1 MIGLHLGDVGT
12 NLLGDGRQTSQTGKL
27 AQSLRPPEASI
38 VGHPE
43 VARNQTIIGANSAR
57 VSHILESQIVTI
69 RNISETRTRGIRY
82 AHLGD
87 LARLFGWPDI
97 RHFLQNRAGG

>member
-1 MIGLHLGDVGT
+1 MIGIHLGGVGPSS
-12 NLLGDGRQTSQTGKL
+12 LGDGRQTSQTRKL
-27 AQSLRPPEASI
+27 TQSLRPPEASI
-38 VGHPE
+38 VGHPK
-43 VARNQTIIGANSAR
+43 VARNQTIIRVKSAQ
-57 VSHILESQIVTI
+57 VSRILESQIVVI
-69 RNISETRTRGIRY
+69 RDISKTRTKDRRY